1 MTKEIGVK
9 TDYYYNSLIGKSSIK
24 YSNKRKF
31 FNYVKSLFSNER
43 YEWSIKK
50 YKVFITDNNIV
61 SQDICSVLVQLSNSD
76 YVLKGK
82 KMKGFL
88 GFITKVETLNSLPD
102 KQKTKIG
109 DIDALEFLKS
119 FREFSNNHLKFNSK
133 KEYIEFIDKNF
144 ETGYTYNTLYSYL
157 TDSKKIETD

>member
-9 TDYYYNSLIGKSSIK
+9 TDYYYDSLIGKSSIR
-24 YSNKRKF
+24 YSDKRKF
-31 FNYVKSLFSNER
+31 FNYVKSLFFNER

-50 YKVFITDNNIV
+50 YKVFITDNNID
-61 SQDICSVLVQLSNSD
+61 SQNICTVLVELSNSD
-76 YVLKGK
+76 YVLEGK

-88 GFITKVETLNSLPD
+88 AFITKVKALNLQD
-102 KQKTKIG
+102 KQKTKIANN
-109 DIDALEFLKS
+109 DPIEFLKR
-119 FREFSNNHLKFNSK
+119 FREFSNKHLKFNTK

-157 TDSKKIETD
+157 MDSKKIDID